1 MALDVSEKYQ
11 SQIHWPLEYLEIS
24 VPFRQSK
31 YGELCSVA
39 CVYCV
44 CVYIHI
50 HTYYFCEYL
59 VFNVYFGVLLFNL
72 CLYRV

>member
-11 SQIHWPLEYLEIS
+11 SQIHWPLECLEIS

-39 CVYCV
+39 CV
-44 CVYIHI
+44 
-50 HTYYFCEYL
+50 YFCEYL